1 MAIRYRSVLKWVLYS
16 AGFLLVM
23 LLSTVMLGDRRFW
36 GTKLSLVPVYV
47 SCVSC
52 REGHEAGG
60 FFALASALLWTL
72 SGAEGGAVF
81 VLMLPVAAVISGFFC
96 NTYLTRTL
104 LPALAGCL
112 LALVLCE
119 GGVYVQRVYMGAAMP
134 PDAPVLLTLQ
144 ILLSLAAGPLFW
156 WLTRLIGKAGD

>member
-23 LLSTVMLGDRRFW
+23 LLSTVILGDRRFW

-47 SCVSC
+47 SY
-52 REGHEAGG
+52 
-60 FFALASALLWTL
+60 
-72 SGAEGGAVF
+72 SGIEEHN
-81 VLMLPVAAVISGFFC
+81 IE
-96 NTYLTRTL
+96 
-104 LPALAGCL
+104 
-112 LALVLCE
+112 E

>member
-1 MAIRYRSVLKWVLYS
+1 MVKRHRNIIKWALYCL
-16 AGFLLVM
+16 GYLLVV
-23 LLSTVMLGDRRFW
+23 LLSTVVLGNRTFT

-47 SCVSC
+47 TCVAC

-60 FFALASALLWTL
+60 FFALAAALLWAL

-81 VLMLPVAAVISGFFC
+81 MLMLPVAAIVAGYFC
-96 NTYLTRTL
+96 NTYLSRTL

-119 GGVYVQRVYMGAAMP
+119 GGVYVQRLYMGSALP
-134 PDAPVLLTLQ
+134 PQALKLLALQ
-144 ILLSLAAGPLFW
+144 TAYSMLTAPLFW
-156 WLTRLIGKAGD
+156 WLTRLIGKVRD